1 MCVNESRSLY
11 DSLTL
16 FSAREGAQERGV
28 VRERAC
34 KFVCVYARML
44 IAVTKAAVSGS
55 VAVAV
60 TFTPGQLM
68 KATKWQIIIIII
80 M

>member
-1 MCVNESRSLY
+1 
-11 DSLTL
+11 
-16 FSAREGAQERGV
+16 
-28 VRERAC
+28 
-34 KFVCVYARML
+34 ML

-60 TFTPGQLM
+60 SFTPGQLM